1 MPIIPID
8 TTFRQETGKKLSNTS
23 QLKMFNMLENL
34 RDNKKFMNIFRSFIV
49 NDSIFNNARYYNLH
63 EVDSS
68 DWLDTIAYQYYE
80 NDSLWWIIAMTNN
93 IVNPFEELEEGNFLR
108 ILKPQYIYNIL
119 KEIQYIGQI

>member
-1 MPIIPID
+1 
-8 TTFRQETGKKLSNTS
+8 
-23 QLKMFNMLENL
+23 
-34 RDNKKFMNIFRSFIV
+34 MNIFRSFIV

-68 DWLDTIAYQYYE
+68 DWLDGIAYQYYE
-80 NDSLWWIIAMTNN
+80 NDGLWWLVAMTNN

-119 KEIQYIGQI
+119 KEIQYIGQL